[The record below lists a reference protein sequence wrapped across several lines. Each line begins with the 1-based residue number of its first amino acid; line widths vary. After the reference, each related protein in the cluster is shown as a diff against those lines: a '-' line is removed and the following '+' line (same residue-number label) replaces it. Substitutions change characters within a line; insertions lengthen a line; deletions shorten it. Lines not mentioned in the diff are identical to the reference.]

1 MECQLDEAETKGW
14 LECWAM
20 PLECVDMAVW
30 VSMVELMDGF
40 EMDMVKWV
48 EEMKEVQVES
58 VTWARCPTA
67 R

>member
-1 MECQLDEAETKGW
+1 
-14 LECWAM
+14 
-20 PLECVDMAVW
+20 
-30 VSMVELMDGF
+30 MDGF